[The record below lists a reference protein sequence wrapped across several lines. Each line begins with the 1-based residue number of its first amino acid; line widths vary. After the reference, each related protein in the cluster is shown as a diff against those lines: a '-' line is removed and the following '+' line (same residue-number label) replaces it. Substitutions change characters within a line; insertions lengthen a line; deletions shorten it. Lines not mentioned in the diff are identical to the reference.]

1 MPHAALAKA
10 TTTSLARESAALG
23 RNLLGGN
30 GVVTDHEMAK
40 LFNDV
45 EILYTYEG
53 TYEINALIVG
63 RAVTGVSAFV

>member
-1 MPHAALAKA
+1 MSHATLAKA
-10 TTTSLARESAALG
+10 TTTSLAQESAVAG
-23 RNLLGGN
+23 RVLMGGN
-30 GVVTDHEMAK
+30 GILSGHEMAR

-45 EILYTYEG
+45 KIFYTYEG